1 MLKETQLQLIKRT
14 ITLLFALS
22 ALISSHC
29 AFAQLETAQYALGSG
44 DVIKITVFGQ
54 DDLTFE
60 TRLSNLGVIHFP
72 FLGDIKLVGKTVNQI
87 ETLIDR
93 GLRGDYLVNPS
104 VSVTVIEYRPFFI
117 DGEVKKP
124 GGYAFQPGLTLDKA
138 VALAG
143 GFTERA
149 TKPELTVKRTIN
161 AQLTTL
167 QLAPNDIVMPGDIV
181 TINSRFF

>member
-1 MLKETQLQLIKRT
+1 M
-14 ITLLFALS
+14 
-22 ALISSHC
+22 
-29 AFAQLETAQYALGSG
+29 
-44 DVIKITVFGQ
+44 
-54 DDLTFE
+54 
-60 TRLSNLGVIHFP
+60 
-72 FLGDIKLVGKTVNQI
+72 
-87 ETLIDR
+87 
-93 GLRGDYLVNPS
+93 VNPS

-149 TKPELTVKRTIN
+149 TKTELTVKRTIN